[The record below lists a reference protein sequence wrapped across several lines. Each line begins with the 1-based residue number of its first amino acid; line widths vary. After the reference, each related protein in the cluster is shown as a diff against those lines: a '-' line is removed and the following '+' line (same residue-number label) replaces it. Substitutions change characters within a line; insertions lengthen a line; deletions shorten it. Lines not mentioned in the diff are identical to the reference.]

1 MKLSMG
7 DKLLLKLHQKA
18 NLWQEK
24 LAQKKKKDLDDQ
36 KNVKNSA
43 EIKKRKSLFNIFLF
57 VILAG
62 LLGIHVYISNSI
74 RLINDTINT
83 LPKNTTIEYR
93 NELDVLK
100 QTELFKA
107 EVFSLVFFLILVV
120 LSILFI
126 YYLERKGFLAYHEGK
141 IANAVDTAKNTILDT
156 TEKVVSSVK
165 GEEPNK
171 NEIN

>member
-1 MKLSMG
+1 M
-7 DKLLLKLHQKA
+7 
-18 NLWQEK
+18 
-24 LAQKKKKDLDDQ
+24 
-36 KNVKNSA
+36 V
-43 EIKKRKSLFNIFLF
+43 
-57 VILAG
+57 G
-62 LLGIHVYISNSI
+62 LLGVHVYISNSI
-74 RLINDTINT
+74 RLIDDTINT

-156 TEKVVSSVK
+156 TERVVSSVK